1 VTQYKYTFIP
11 LLKMELINMVATV
24 LFLSLSLFLFII
36 LFPIV
41 TFAQSDHLGVPTIAQ
56 IPSVEEQSQRGILIL
71 TTNVINDN
79 GGSKQAPDFIINILG
94 SPAFPSIFNA
104 AQTPKVQIIS
114 IQEGYYS
121 VSVNNYQGYNT
132 SFGNQCEGQIK
143 AGERKSCFI
152 TLDESST
159 TIDKLT
165 TTPQVP
171 LMPLSLPSLLL
182 PPSQTSSGE
191 DEKLTISQIPLTEEE
206 QSDLGFLVVGTNVIN
221 DNGGLKQAP
230 DFIINVGGSPAFPSS
245 FKAAQSNLMQ
255 VISIKEGP
263 FFVAVN
269 NSQSQGYDAS
279 FGNQCKGEI
288 KDGEIKTCLITIND
302 KGTTTPPPPPPT
314 GDVDAKFPEL
324 IKRANP
330 NELVILDGS
339 GSTGTIT
346 SWSIV
351 QTAGQPSVVL
361 QDAPTKP
368 FSKQFIMPNTED
380 TLKFTL
386 TVRNDQTGKQ
396 NTDTITV
403 SKTLTTP
410 PPPPSGDFPVS
421 SITWFYDSKNA
432 LSKDM
437 TLKSG
442 TNPPQDPVLLS
453 SGASGVSAHPIKNGW
468 LEIQSGGGN
477 GRVYWDYHK
486 LPQFSQLPTAGFNTA
501 MTGTFMFRP
510 GIDNLSIKDG
520 NHGTTGFAFDG
531 KLVFGGF
538 GLSFHRDNVE
548 SKAEYW
554 HNFQGNG
561 ITVPYPNG
569 LKLVDNKEYK
579 FFMTLVT
586 DRAKQEVVLNAWL
599 DFGDG
604 KGWIQVMKDR
614 KWGQSGWSPGSV
626 PNGEDKA
633 DILKGPSFIKKH
645 HIWTRANGGSSLPVK
660 DIMIGTLPFIS

>member
-1 VTQYKYTFIP
+1 
-11 LLKMELINMVATV
+11 MVATL

-36 LFPIV
+36 ISPIV
-41 TFAQSDHLGVPTIAQ
+41 SFAQSDYVEVPTIAQ
-56 IPSVEEQSQRGILIL
+56 IPSVEEQSQRGLLIL
-71 TTNVINDN
+71 TSNVINDN
-79 GGSKQAPDFIINILG
+79 GGSKQASDFIINILG
-94 SPAFPSIFNA
+94 SPAFPSSFKA
-104 AQTPKVQIIS
+104 VDTPKVQIVS

-121 VSVNNYQGYNT
+121 VSVNDTQGYKT
-132 SFGNQCEGQIK
+132 SFGNQCEGQLK
-143 AGERKSCFI
+143 AGEIKSCSI
-152 TLDESST
+152 TLDDSSILKKIN
-159 TIDKLT
+159 TI
-165 TTPQVP
+165 PQ
-171 LMPLSLPSLLL
+171 LQILPLSLPSLLL
-182 PPSQTSSGE
+182 PPQTNGG
-191 DEKLTISQIPLTEEE
+191 EKLTISQIPLTEE
-206 QSDLGFLVVGTNVIN
+206 QSQLGFLVVGTNVIN
-221 DNGGLKQAP
+221 DNGGSKQAS
-230 DFIINVGGSPAFPSS
+230 DFIINILGSPSFPSS
-245 FKAAQSNLMQ
+245 FKAAPSNLMQ
-255 VISIKEGP
+255 VISIQEGE
-263 FFVAVN
+263 FSISVN
-269 NSQSQGYDAS
+269 NTQGYDIS
-279 FGNQCKGEI
+279 FENQCEGQIEVK
-288 KDGEIKTCLITIND
+288 EIKTCLITVND
-302 KGTTTPPPPPPT
+302 KGTTTPPFPPPSNEN
-314 GDVDAKFPEL
+314 VDAKFPEL

-330 NELVILDGS
+330 NEVVVLDGS
-339 GSTGTIT
+339 VSTGTIT

-351 QTAGQPSVVL
+351 QTDGQPIVVL
-361 QDAPTKP
+361 ENAPKP

-396 NTDTITV
+396 DTDTITV

-410 PPPPSGDFPVS
+410 PPPVGNFPVPNVN
-421 SITWFYDSKNA
+421 WFYDSKNA

-453 SGASGVSAHPIKNGW
+453 SSASGVSAHPIKNGW

-501 MTGTFMFRP
+501 MTGTFMFKP

-520 NHGTTGFAFDG
+520 NHGTNGFAFDG

-538 GLSFHRDNVE
+538 GLAFHRDNVE

-554 HNFQGNG
+554 HNLQGNG

-614 KWGQSGWSPGSV
+614 KWGHSGWSPGSV

-645 HIWTRANGGSSLPVK
+645 HIWTRANGDSSLSVK
-660 DIMIGTLPFIS
+660 DIMIGTLPFLS

>member
-1 VTQYKYTFIP
+1 
-11 LLKMELINMVATV
+11 MVATL
-24 LFLSLSLFLFII
+24 LFLSLSLFLFIG
-36 LFPIV
+36 LLPVV

-56 IPSVEEQSQRGILIL
+56 IPSVEEQSQRGFLIL
-71 TTNVINDN
+71 TTKVINDN
-79 GGSKQAPDFIINILG
+79 GGSKQASDFIINVLG
-94 SPAFPSIFNA
+94 SPSFPSIFQA
-104 AQTPKVQIIS
+104 AQTPDVQIIS
-114 IQEGYYS
+114 IQAGYYS
-121 VSVNNYQGYNT
+121 ISVNNTQGYNT

-143 AGERKSCFI
+143 AGEIKSCFI

-159 TIDKLT
+159 TIDKVT
-165 TTPQVP
+165 TIPKLP
-171 LMPLSLPSLLL
+171 IMPLSLPSLLL
-182 PPSQTSSGE
+182 PPSQTSGE
-191 DEKLTISQIPLTEEE
+191 EGEQLTISQIPLTEEE
-206 QSDLGFLVVGTNVIN
+206 QSELGFLVVGTNVIN
-221 DNGGLKQAP
+221 DNGGSKQAS
-230 DFIINVGGSPAFPSS
+230 DFIINVLGSPAFPSS
-245 FKAAQSNLMQ
+245 FKAAPSNLMQ
-255 VISIKEGP
+255 VISIQPGE
-263 FFVAVN
+263 FFISVN
-269 NSQSQGYDAS
+269 NAQEYDIS
-279 FGNQCKGEI
+279 IGNQCEGQI
-288 KDGEIKTCLITIND
+288 TAREIKTCLITVND

-314 GDVDAKFPEL
+314 GDIDAKFAEL

-351 QTAGQPSVVL
+351 QTDGQPSVIL
-361 QDAPTKP
+361 ENAPTKP

-396 NTDTITV
+396 NTDTMTV

-410 PPPPSGDFPVS
+410 PPPPPPSGDFPVS
-421 SITWFYDSKNA
+421 NVIWFYDSKNA

-437 TLKSG
+437 TLNSG
-442 TNPPQDPVLLS
+442 TTHPQDRVLLS
-453 SGASGVSAHPIKNGW
+453 SGASGVSSHPIKNGFI
-468 LEIQSGGGN
+468 EVQSGGGN
-477 GRVYWDYHK
+477 GRVYWNYHEV
-486 LPQFSQLPTAGFNTA
+486 PQFSQLPTAGFNTA
-501 MTGTFMFRP
+501 MTGTFMFKP

-520 NHGTTGFAFDG
+520 NHNTDG
-531 KLVFGGF
+531 WVLNGKYAFGGF
-538 GLSFHRDNVE
+538 GLAFHRDSVE

-554 HNFQGNG
+554 HNNQGNG

-569 LKLVDNKEYK
+569 LKMIDNKEYK
-579 FFMTLVT
+579 FFLTLVT

-633 DILKGPSFIKKH
+633 DILKGPAFIKKH
-645 HIWTRANGGSSLPVK
+645 HIWTRANGGSSMPIK
-660 DIMIGTLPFIS
+660 DIMIGTLPFLS

>member
-11 LLKMELINMVATV
+11 LLKMELINMVAT
-24 LFLSLSLFLFII
+24 LLSLSLSLFLFII

-56 IPSVEEQSQRGILIL
+56 IPSVEEQSQRGLLIL

-79 GGSKQAPDFIINILG
+79 GGSKQAPDFIINIAG
-94 SPAFPSIFNA
+94 SPALPSIFNA
-104 AQTPKVQIIS
+104 AQTPEVQIIS

-121 VSVNNYQGYNT
+121 VSVNNTQGYNT

-143 AGERKSCFI
+143 AGEKKSCFI

-159 TIDKLT
+159 TIDEVT
-165 TTPQVP
+165 TTPQLP
-171 LMPLSLPSLLL
+171 IMPLSLPSLLL
-182 PPSQTSSGE
+182 PPSQTSSGGGE
-191 DEKLTISQIPLTEEE
+191 EKLTISQIPLTEEE
-206 QSDLGFLVVGTNVIN
+206 QSDMGFLVVGTNVIN
-221 DNGGLKQAP
+221 DNGGSKQAP
-230 DFIINVGGSPAFPSS
+230 DFIINVGGSLAFPSS

-255 VISIKEGP
+255 VISIKEGQ
-263 FFVAVN
+263 FFISVN
-269 NSQSQGYDAS
+269 NSQGYDTS
-279 FGNQCKGEI
+279 FGTQCEGQI
-288 KDGEIKTCLITIND
+288 KEGEIKTCLITIND
-302 KGTTTPPPPPPT
+302 KGTTTSPPP

-351 QTAGQPSVVL
+351 QTGGQPTVVL
-361 QDAPTKP
+361 ENVPTKP

-403 SKTLTTP
+403 SKPLTTPP

-421 SITWFYDSKNA
+421 GITWFYDSKNA

-453 SGASGVSAHPIKNGW
+453 SGASGVQSHPIIKRW
-468 LEIQSGGGN
+468 LEVQSGGGN

-501 MTGTFMFRP
+501 MTGTFMLRP

-520 NHGTTGFAFDG
+520 NHGTSGFAFDG

-538 GLSFHRDNVE
+538 GLAFHRDNVE

-554 HNFQGNG
+554 HNLQGNG
-561 ITVPYPNG
+561 ITIPYPNG

-579 FFMTLVT
+579 FFMTLAT
-586 DRAKQEVVLNAWL
+586 DRVKQEVVLNAWL

-645 HIWTRANGGSSLPVK
+645 HIWTRANGGSSLPIK

>member
-1 VTQYKYTFIP
+1 
-11 LLKMELINMVATV
+11 MVATL
-24 LFLSLSLFLFII
+24 LFLSLSLFLLIG
-36 LFPIV
+36 LLPVV

-56 IPSVEEQSQRGILIL
+56 IPSVEEQSQRGLLIL

-79 GGSKQAPDFIINILG
+79 GGSKQAPDFIINVLG
-94 SPAFPSIFNA
+94 SPSFPSILQA
-104 AQTPKVQIIS
+104 AQTPDVQIIS
-114 IQEGYYS
+114 IQAGYYS
-121 VSVNNYQGYNT
+121 ISVNNTQGYNT

-143 AGERKSCFI
+143 AGEIKSCFI
-152 TLDESST
+152 TLDESSP
-159 TIDKLT
+159 TIDKAAT
-165 TTPQVP
+165 IPQLP
-171 LMPLSLPSLLL
+171 IMPLSLPSLLL
-182 PPSQTSSGE
+182 PPSQTSDEEGE
-191 DEKLTISQIPLTEEE
+191 QLTISQIPLTEEE
-206 QSDLGFLVVGTNVIN
+206 QSELGFLVVGTNVIN
-221 DNGGLKQAP
+221 DNGGSKQAP
-230 DFIINVGGSPAFPSS
+230 DFIINVLGSPAFPSS
-245 FKAAQSNLMQ
+245 FKAALSNLMQ
-255 VISIKEGP
+255 VISIQPGQ
-263 FFVAVN
+263 FSISVN
-269 NSQSQGYDAS
+269 NTQGYDTS
-279 FGNQCKGEI
+279 FGNQCEGQI
-288 KDGEIKTCLITIND
+288 KAGEIKTCLITVND

-314 GDVDAKFPEL
+314 GDVDAKFAEL

-330 NELVILDGS
+330 NELVLLDGS

-351 QTAGQPSVVL
+351 QTDGQPSVVL
-361 QDAPTKP
+361 ENAPTKP

-396 NTDTITV
+396 NTDTMTV

-410 PPPPSGDFPVS
+410 PPPPPTGNFPVPNVS
-421 SITWFYDSKNA
+421 WFYDSKNA

-442 TNPPQDPVLLS
+442 TTHPQDRVLLS
-453 SGASGVSAHPIKNGW
+453 SGASGVSSHPIKNGW
-468 LEIQSGGGN
+468 LEVQSGGGN
-477 GRVYWDYHK
+477 GRVYWNYHEV
-486 LPQFSQLPTAGFNTA
+486 PQYSQLPTAGFNTA

-520 NHGTTGFAFDG
+520 NHGTDGWVLDG
-531 KLVFGGF
+531 KVVFGGF
-538 GLSFHRDNVE
+538 GLAFHRDNVE

-554 HNFQGNG
+554 HNLQGNG

-645 HIWTRANGGSSLPVK
+645 HIWTRANGASSLPVK
-660 DIMIGTLPFIS
+660 DIMIGTLPFLS

>member
-24 LFLSLSLFLFII
+24 LFLSLSLLLFII
-36 LFPIV
+36 SFPIV

-56 IPSVEEQSQRGILIL
+56 IPSVEEQSQRGLLIL

-79 GGSKQAPDFIINILG
+79 GGGSKQASDFIINIDG
-94 SPAFPSIFNA
+94 SSAFPSIFNA
-104 AQTPKVQIIS
+104 AQTPEVQIVS

-121 VSVNNYQGYNT
+121 VSVNNTQGYNP

-152 TLDESST
+152 TLDQSST
-159 TIDKLT
+159 TIDQVT
-165 TTPQVP
+165 TTPQLP

-182 PPSQTSSGE
+182 PPTQTSSE
-191 DEKLTISQIPLTEEE
+191 EKLTISQIPLSEEE
-206 QSDLGFLVVGTNVIN
+206 QSELGFLVVGTDVIN
-221 DNGGLKQAP
+221 DNGGSKQAS
-230 DFIINVGGSPAFPSS
+230 DFIINIGGSLAFPSS
-245 FKAAQSNLMQ
+245 FKAAPSNLMQ

-263 FFVAVN
+263 FFISVN
-269 NSQSQGYDAS
+269 NTQGYDTS
-279 FGNQCKGEI
+279 FGDQCEGQI
-288 KDGEIKTCLITIND
+288 NDGEIKTCLITIND
-302 KGTTTPPPPPPT
+302 KGTTTTPPPPPT
-314 GDVDAKFPEL
+314 VDVDAKFPEL

-351 QTAGQPSVVL
+351 QIDGQPSVVL
-361 QDAPTKP
+361 ENVPTKP

-410 PPPPSGDFPVS
+410 PPPPPGNFPVS
-421 SITWFYDSKNA
+421 NVQWFYDSKNA
-432 LSKDM
+432 LSQDM
-437 TLKSG
+437 ILKSG
-442 TNPPQDPVLLS
+442 TTHPQDRVLLS
-453 SGASGVSAHPIKNGW
+453 SGASGVSSHPIKNGW
-468 LEIQSGGGN
+468 LEVQSGGGN
-477 GRVYWDYHK
+477 GRVYWNYHEV
-486 LPQFSQLPTAGFNTA
+486 PQYSQLPTAGFNTA

-520 NHGTTGFAFDG
+520 NHGTDGWVLDG
-531 KLVFGGF
+531 KFVFGGF
-538 GLSFHRDNVE
+538 GLSFHRNNVE
-548 SKAEYW
+548 SKTEYW
-554 HNFQGNG
+554 HNNQGNG
-561 ITVPYPNG
+561 ITVPYPSG
-569 LKLVDNKEYK
+569 LQLVDNKEYK
-579 FFMTLVT
+579 FFLTLVT
-586 DRAKQEVVLNAWL
+586 DRVKQEVVLNAWL

-614 KWGQSGWSPGSV
+614 KWGLSGWSPGSV

-645 HIWTRANGGSSLPVK
+645 HIWTRANGASSLPVK

>member
-1 VTQYKYTFIP
+1 
-11 LLKMELINMVATV
+11 MVATV

-36 LFPIV
+36 SFPIV

-56 IPSVEEQSQRGILIL
+56 IPSVEEQSQRGLLIL

-79 GGSKQAPDFIINILG
+79 GGSKQASDFIINVGG

-104 AQTPKVQIIS
+104 AQTPEVQIVS

-121 VSVNNYQGYNT
+121 VSVNNTQGYNT

-152 TLDESST
+152 TLDQSST
-159 TIDKLT
+159 TIDQVT
-165 TTPQVP
+165 TTPQLP

-182 PPSQTSSGE
+182 PPTQTSSE
-191 DEKLTISQIPLTEEE
+191 EKLTISQIPLSEEE

-221 DNGGLKQAP
+221 DNGGSKQAS
-230 DFIINVGGSPAFPSS
+230 DFIINIGGSLAFPSS
-245 FKAAQSNLMQ
+245 FKAASSNLMQ
-255 VISIKEGP
+255 VISIKEGH
-263 FFVAVN
+263 FFISVN
-269 NSQSQGYDAS
+269 NPQGYDTS
-279 FGNQCKGEI
+279 FGNQCEGEI
-288 KDGEIKTCLITIND
+288 KEGEIKTCLITIND

-346 SWSIV
+346 TWSIV
-351 QTAGQPSVVL
+351 QTDGQPSVVL
-361 QDAPTKP
+361 ENVPTKP

-396 NTDTITV
+396 DTDTMTV
-403 SKTLTTP
+403 SKTITTP
-410 PPPPSGDFPVS
+410 PPPVGNFPVPNVN
-421 SITWFYDSKNA
+421 WFYDSKNA

-437 TLKSG
+437 TLSSG
-442 TNPPQDPVLLS
+442 TTPPQDRVLLS
-453 SGASGVSAHPIKNGW
+453 SGASGVSSHPIKNGW
-468 LEIQSGGGN
+468 LEVQSGGGN
-477 GRVYWDYHK
+477 GRVYWNYHEV
-486 LPQFSQLPTAGFNTA
+486 PQFSQLPTAGFNTA
-501 MTGTFMFRP
+501 MTGTFMFKP

-520 NHGTTGFAFDG
+520 NHNTGGWSLEGQYA
-531 KLVFGGF
+531 FGGF
-538 GLSFHRDNVE
+538 GLAFHRTDVE

-554 HNFQGNG
+554 HNNQGNG
-561 ITVPYPNG
+561 ISVSYPNG
-569 LKLVDNKEYK
+569 LQLVDNKEYK
-579 FFMTLVT
+579 FFLTLVT
-586 DRAKQEVVLNAWL
+586 DRVKEEVVLNAWL

-614 KWGQSGWSPGSV
+614 KWGHTGWSPGSV
-626 PNGEDKA
+626 PNGQDKA

-645 HIWTRANGGSSLPVK
+645 HIWTRANGDSSLSVK
-660 DIMIGTLPFIS
+660 DIMIGTLPFLS

>member
-1 VTQYKYTFIP
+1 
-11 LLKMELINMVATV
+11 MVATL
-24 LFLSLSLFLFII
+24 LFLSLSLFLFIG
-36 LFPIV
+36 LLPVV

-56 IPSVEEQSQRGILIL
+56 IPSVEEQSQRGFLIL

-79 GGSKQAPDFIINILG
+79 GGSKQAPDFIINVLG
-94 SPAFPSIFNA
+94 SPSFPSILQA
-104 AQTPKVQIIS
+104 AQTPDVQIIS
-114 IQEGYYS
+114 IQAGYYS
-121 VSVNNYQGYNT
+121 ISVNNTQGYNT

-143 AGERKSCFI
+143 AGEIKSCFI

-159 TIDKLT
+159 TIDKVT
-165 TTPQVP
+165 TIPKLP
-171 LMPLSLPSLLL
+171 IMPLSLPSLLL
-182 PPSQTSSGE
+182 PPSQTSGE
-191 DEKLTISQIPLTEEE
+191 EGEQLTISQIPLTEEE
-206 QSDLGFLVVGTNVIN
+206 QSELGFLVVGTNVIN
-221 DNGGLKQAP
+221 DNGGTKQAP
-230 DFIINVGGSPAFPSS
+230 DFIINVLGSPAFPSS
-245 FKAAQSNLMQ
+245 FKAAPSNLMQ
-255 VISIKEGP
+255 VISIQPGQ
-263 FFVAVN
+263 FSISVN
-269 NSQSQGYDAS
+269 NTQGYDTS
-279 FGNQCKGEI
+279 FGNQCEGQI
-288 KDGEIKTCLITIND
+288 KAEEIKTCLITVND
-302 KGTTTPPPPPPT
+302 KGTTPPPPPPT
-314 GDVDAKFPEL
+314 GDVDAKFAEL

-351 QTAGQPSVVL
+351 QTDGQPSVVL
-361 QDAPTKP
+361 ENAPTKP

-396 NTDTITV
+396 NTDTMTV

-410 PPPPSGDFPVS
+410 PPPPPSGDFPVS
-421 SITWFYDSKNA
+421 NVIWFYDSKNA

-437 TLKSG
+437 TLNSG
-442 TNPPQDPVLLS
+442 TTHPQDRVLLS
-453 SGASGVSAHPIKNGW
+453 SGASGVSSHPIKNGFI
-468 LEIQSGGGN
+468 EVQSGGGN
-477 GRVYWDYHK
+477 GRVYWNYHEV
-486 LPQFSQLPTAGFNTA
+486 PQFSQLPTAGFNTA
-501 MTGTFMFRP
+501 MTGTFMFKP

-520 NHGTTGFAFDG
+520 NHNTDG
-531 KLVFGGF
+531 WVLNGKYAFGGF
-538 GLSFHRDNVE
+538 GLAFHRDNVE

-554 HNFQGNG
+554 HNNQGNG

-569 LKLVDNKEYK
+569 LKMIDNKEYK
-579 FFMTLVT
+579 FFLTLVT

-633 DILKGPSFIKKH
+633 DILKGPAFIKKH
-645 HIWTRANGGSSLPVK
+645 HIWTRANGGSSMPIK
-660 DIMIGTLPFIS
+660 DIMIGTLPFLS

>member
-1 VTQYKYTFIP
+1 
-11 LLKMELINMVATV
+11 MELINMVATL
-24 LFLSLSLFLFII
+24 LFLSLSLFLFIG
-36 LFPIV
+36 LLPVV

-56 IPSVEEQSQRGILIL
+56 IPSVEEQSQRGFLIL

-79 GGSKQAPDFIINILG
+79 GGSKQAPDFIINVLG
-94 SPAFPSIFNA
+94 SPSFPSILQA
-104 AQTPKVQIIS
+104 AQTPDVQIIS
-114 IQEGYYS
+114 IQAGYYS
-121 VSVNNYQGYNT
+121 ISVNNTQGYDT

-143 AGERKSCFI
+143 AGEIKSCFI

-159 TIDKLT
+159 TIDKVT
-165 TTPQVP
+165 TIPQLP
-171 LMPLSLPSLLL
+171 IMPLSLPSLLL
-182 PPSQTSSGE
+182 PPSQTSGE
-191 DEKLTISQIPLTEEE
+191 EGEQLTISQIPLTEEE
-206 QSDLGFLVVGTNVIN
+206 QSELGFLVVGTNVIN
-221 DNGGLKQAP
+221 DNGGSKQAS
-230 DFIINVGGSPAFPSS
+230 DFIINVLGSPAFPSS
-245 FKAAQSNLMQ
+245 FKAAFSNLMQ
-255 VISIKEGP
+255 VISIQPGQ
-263 FFVAVN
+263 FSISVN
-269 NSQSQGYDAS
+269 NTQGYDTS
-279 FGNQCKGEI
+279 FGNQCKGQI
-288 KDGEIKTCLITIND
+288 KAGEIKTCLITVND

-314 GDVDAKFPEL
+314 GDVDAKFAEL

-351 QTAGQPSVVL
+351 QTDGQPSVVL
-361 QDAPTKP
+361 ENAPTKP

-396 NTDTITV
+396 NTDTMTV

-410 PPPPSGDFPVS
+410 PPPPPPSGDFPVS
-421 SITWFYDSKNA
+421 NVSWFYDSKNA

-437 TLKSG
+437 TLNSG
-442 TNPPQDPVLLS
+442 TTHPQDRVLLS
-453 SGASGVSAHPIKNGW
+453 SGASGVSSHPIKNGFI
-468 LEIQSGGGN
+468 EVQSGGGN
-477 GRVYWDYHK
+477 GRVYWNYHEV
-486 LPQFSQLPTAGFNTA
+486 PQFSQLPTAGFNTA
-501 MTGTFMFRP
+501 MTGTFMFKP

-520 NHGTTGFAFDG
+520 NHNTDG
-531 KLVFGGF
+531 WVLNGKYAFGGF
-538 GLSFHRDNVE
+538 GLAFHRDNVE

-554 HNFQGNG
+554 HNNQGNG

-569 LKLVDNKEYK
+569 LKMIDNKEYK
-579 FFMTLVT
+579 FFLTLVT

-633 DILKGPSFIKKH
+633 DILKGPAFIKKH
-645 HIWTRANGGSSLPVK
+645 HIWTRANGGSSMPIK
-660 DIMIGTLPFIS
+660 DIMIGTLPFLS

>member
-1 VTQYKYTFIP
+1 
-11 LLKMELINMVATV
+11 MVATV

-56 IPSVEEQSQRGILIL
+56 IPSVEEQSQRGLLIL

-79 GGSKQAPDFIINILG
+79 GGSKQAPDFIINIVG
-94 SPAFPSIFNA
+94 SPAFPSIFKA
-104 AQTPKVQIIS
+104 AQTPEVQIIS

-121 VSVNNYQGYNT
+121 VSVNDTQGYNT

-159 TIDKLT
+159 TSDKIT
-165 TTPQVP
+165 NTPQLP
-171 LMPLSLPSLLL
+171 IIPLSLPSLLL
-182 PPSQTSSGE
+182 PPSQNNG
-191 DEKLTISQIPLTEEE
+191 DEEGDKLTISQIPLTEEE

-221 DNGGLKQAP
+221 DNGGSKQAP
-230 DFIINVGGSPAFPSS
+230 DFIINIVGSPAFPSS
-245 FKAAQSNLMQ
+245 FKAAPSNLMQ
-255 VISIKEGP
+255 VISIKEGQ
-263 FFVAVN
+263 FFISVN
-269 NSQSQGYDAS
+269 GTQGYDTS
-279 FGNQCKGEI
+279 FGNQCEGQI
-288 KDGEIKTCLITIND
+288 KDGEIKTCLITLND

-351 QTAGQPSVVL
+351 QTDGQPTVVL
-361 QDAPTKP
+361 ENVPTKP

-410 PPPPSGDFPVS
+410 PPPPPPSGDFPVS

-442 TNPPQDPVLLS
+442 TTPPQDRVLLS
-453 SGASGVSAHPIKNGW
+453 SGASGVSSHPIKNGW
-468 LEIQSGGGN
+468 LEVQSGGGN
-477 GRVYWDYHK
+477 GRVYWNYHE
-486 LPQFSQLPTAGFNTA
+486 LPQFSQLPTVGFNTA

-520 NHGTTGFAFDG
+520 NHGTNGWVLDG
-531 KLVFGGF
+531 KYVFGGF
-538 GLSFHRDNVE
+538 GLSFHRNDVQ

-554 HNFQGNG
+554 HNNQGNG

-579 FFMTLVT
+579 FFLTLVT
-586 DRAKQEVVLNAWL
+586 DRVKQEVVLNAWL

-633 DILKGPSFIKKH
+633 DILKGPAFIKKH

>member
-1 VTQYKYTFIP
+1 
-11 LLKMELINMVATV
+11 MELINMVVTL
-24 LFLSLSLFLFII
+24 LFLSLSLFLFIG
-36 LFPIV
+36 LLPVV

-56 IPSVEEQSQRGILIL
+56 IPSVEEQSQRGFLIL

-79 GGSKQAPDFIINILG
+79 GGSKQAPDFIINVLG
-94 SPAFPSIFNA
+94 SPSFPSILQA
-104 AQTPKVQIIS
+104 AQTPDVQIIS
-114 IQEGYYS
+114 IQAGYYS
-121 VSVNNYQGYNT
+121 ISVNNTQGYNT

-143 AGERKSCFI
+143 AGEIKSCFI

-159 TIDKLT
+159 TIDKVT
-165 TTPQVP
+165 TIPQLP
-171 LMPLSLPSLLL
+171 IMPLSLPSLLL
-182 PPSQTSSGE
+182 PPSQTSDEEGE
-191 DEKLTISQIPLTEEE
+191 QLTISQIPLTEEE
-206 QSDLGFLVVGTNVIN
+206 QSELGFLVIGTNVIN
-221 DNGGLKQAP
+221 DNGGTKQAP
-230 DFIINVGGSPAFPSS
+230 DFIINVLGSPAFPSS
-245 FKAAQSNLMQ
+245 FKAALSNLMQ
-255 VISIKEGP
+255 VISIQPGQ
-263 FFVAVN
+263 FSISLN
-269 NSQSQGYDAS
+269 NTQGYDTS
-279 FGNQCKGEI
+279 FGNQCEGQI
-288 KDGEIKTCLITIND
+288 KAGEIKTCLITVND
-302 KGTTTPPPPPPT
+302 KGTTPPPPPPA
-314 GDVDAKFPEL
+314 GDVDAKFAEL

-351 QTAGQPSVVL
+351 QTDGQPSVVL
-361 QDAPTKP
+361 ENAPTKP

-396 NTDTITV
+396 NTDTMTV

-410 PPPPSGDFPVS
+410 PPPPPSGDFPVS
-421 SITWFYDSKNA
+421 NVIWFYDSKNA

-442 TNPPQDPVLLS
+442 TTHPQDRVLLS
-453 SGASGVSAHPIKNGW
+453 SGASGVSSHPIKNGFI
-468 LEIQSGGGN
+468 EVQSGGGN
-477 GRVYWDYHK
+477 GRVYWNYHEV
-486 LPQFSQLPTAGFNTA
+486 PQFSQLPTAGFNTA
-501 MTGTFMFRP
+501 MTGKFMFKP

-520 NHGTTGFAFDG
+520 NHNTDG
-531 KLVFGGF
+531 WVLNGKYAFGGF
-538 GLSFHRDNVE
+538 GLAFHRDSVE

-554 HNFQGNG
+554 HNNQGNG

-569 LKLVDNKEYK
+569 LKMIDNKEYK
-579 FFMTLVT
+579 FFLTLVT

-633 DILKGPSFIKKH
+633 DILKGPAFIKKH
-645 HIWTRANGGSSLPVK
+645 HIWTRANGASSLPVK
-660 DIMIGTLPFIS
+660 DIMIGTLPFLS

>member
-1 VTQYKYTFIP
+1 
-11 LLKMELINMVATV
+11 MVATV
-24 LFLSLSLFLFII
+24 LFLSLSLLLFII

-56 IPSVEEQSQRGILIL
+56 IPSVEEQSQRGLLIL

-79 GGSKQAPDFIINILG
+79 GGSKQAPDFIINIVG

-104 AQTPKVQIIS
+104 AQTPEVQIIS

-121 VSVNNYQGYNT
+121 VSVNDTQGYNT

-159 TIDKLT
+159 TIDKVT
-165 TTPQVP
+165 NTPQLP
-171 LMPLSLPSLLL
+171 IIPLSLPSLLL
-182 PPSQTSSGE
+182 PPSQNNG
-191 DEKLTISQIPLTEEE
+191 DEGGDKLTISQIPLTEEE

-221 DNGGLKQAP
+221 DNGGSKQAP
-230 DFIINVGGSPAFPSS
+230 DFIINIVGSPAFPSS
-245 FKAAQSNLMQ
+245 FKAAPSNLMQ
-255 VISIKEGP
+255 VISIKEGQ
-263 FFVAVN
+263 FFISVN
-269 NSQSQGYDAS
+269 GTQGYDTS
-279 FGNQCKGEI
+279 FGNQCEGQI
-288 KDGEIKTCLITIND
+288 KDGEIKTCLITLND

-351 QTAGQPSVVL
+351 QTDGQPTVVL
-361 QDAPTKP
+361 ENVPTKP

-410 PPPPSGDFPVS
+410 PPPPPSGDFPVS

-442 TNPPQDPVLLS
+442 TTPPQDRVLLS
-453 SGASGVSAHPIKNGW
+453 SGASGVSSHPIKNGW
-468 LEIQSGGGN
+468 LEVQSGGGN
-477 GRVYWDYHK
+477 GRVYWNYHE

-520 NHGTTGFAFDG
+520 NHGTDGWVLDG
-531 KLVFGGF
+531 KFAFGGF

-554 HNFQGNG
+554 HNNQGNG

-579 FFMTLVT
+579 FFLTLVT
-586 DRAKQEVVLNAWL
+586 DRVKQEVVLNAWL

-633 DILKGPSFIKKH
+633 DILKGPAFIKKH
-645 HIWTRANGGSSLPVK
+645 HIWTRANGVSSLPVK